1 MEQPGKVFGVAVIA
15 DQRIAWAQTRG
26 CPPGTVFQA
35 GSISKPV
42 TALVAL
48 RLGLGLDEDVND
60 SLTSWSVPDSQRVTL
75 RQLLGHT
82 AGAGVSFFPGYRQD
96 AAVPTLVQVLDGVPP
111 ARTAGVGA
119 GVGAGPGGFR
129 YSGGGYA
136 IVQQL
141 IIDVTGSPFASV
153 ARDLVLEP
161 LGMVSSTFEQ
171 APPGTPARPDWR
183 IYPEAAA
190 AGLWTTPEDLARF
203 VCALQTGTDG
213 AKPMLTPNARL
224 PFRGQWRLLPLLGVR
239 APDSGGLGMFL
250 RGDRFSHV
258 GGAGGFL
265 SVLTGSRA
273 DGSGAVVMVAE
284 NSVRFPF
291 QVLRAISDAQGWTG
305 CRVVDFKRRRGV

>member
-1 MEQPGKVFGVAVIA
+1 MSRPLTALLEQPGKVFGVAVIA

-48 RLGLGLDEDVND
+48 RLGLGLDDDVND
-60 SLTSWSVPDSQRVTL
+60 YLTSWSVPGGRRVTL

-82 AGAGVSFFPGYRQD
+82 AGAGVAFCPGYRQD
-96 AAVPTLVQVLDGVPP
+96 APVPTLVQVLDGLPP
-111 ARTAGVGA
+111 TVGA
-119 GVGAGPGGFR
+119 APDRFR

-141 IIDVTGSPFASV
+141 ITDATGSPFASV
-153 ARDLVLEP
+153 ARELVLGP
-161 LGMVSSTFEQ
+161 LGMASSTFEQ

-203 VCALQTGTDG
+203 VCALQAGTGG
-213 AKPMLTPNARL
+213 GVEQLTPHARL
-224 PFRGQWRLLPLLGVR
+224 PFRGEWRLLPLLGVR
-239 APDSGGLGMFL
+239 PPDSGGLGMFL
-250 RGDRFSHV
+250 HGADRFSHV

-265 SVLTGSRA
+265 SVLTGSLK
-273 DGSGAVVMVAE
+273 DGSGAAVMTAE

-291 QVLRAISDAQGWTG
+291 QLLRAVSDGQGWTG
-305 CRVVDFKRRRGV
+305 FKRRRGV